1 MVIFML
7 MWKENYILR
16 VEILSWKVEL
26 GILLEVLT
34 WLLLI

>member
-7 MWKENYILR
+7 LWKVNYILR